1 MNLSDAIANDEQKIR
16 AELQNASYEELVSY
30 ARKHGIR
37 LYTKVPSKMINVIA
51 ETQARRMHH
60 GDAFRY

>member
-16 AELQNASYEELVSY
+16 TELQYASYDELKAY
-30 ARKHGIR
+30 AREHGIR
-37 LYTKVPSKMINVIA
+37 LYTKVPSKMLNIIA

-60 GDAFRY
+60 GDAFRD